1 MEDFVSA
8 PWLRRLL
15 TVALLGGLVVLG
27 FQIIAPFVV
36 PLLWAAIL
44 AYVSWPAYA
53 WLLRWRDGR
62 PTLAALSMT
71 VLVSAAVIVP
81 LAWLAVVLRIEL
93 LRTYHEIQVL
103 FADNGLVLS
112 PAVLKLPWI
121 GDQLKELSD
130 RIAQDPQHALG
141 FELRKLFDHFVGQIT
156 RILGDLGRNALK
168 LAITVLS
175 LFFVFRGGARFA
187 AQVQRALEQVLG
199 PRVDNYLTAIGQT
212 VKAVIYGLGL
222 SALVLG
228 VLMGLGY
235 WLAGVGAPI
244 FLAALTTI
252 GGIIP
257 FAAPLLW
264 GGVSVWLIGHRA
276 HRGGGEPAH
285 LGLAR
290 DRRDRPLRAPAAHQ
304 PRRADPLPHR
314 AVRRARGARGLR
326 LRRPVHR
333 AGDPRGAARGV
344 ARVAGREQP
353 ATGLAAR
360 LRCQGTCGRP
370 GWRSPPR
377 TRSAAR

>member
-36 PLLWAAIL
+36 PLLWAGIL

-175 LFFVFRGGARFA
+175 LFFVFVGGARFA

-264 GGVSVWLIGHRA
+264 GGVSVWLIATGHTVA
-276 HRGGGEPAH
+276 GVSLLIWGSLVTGGIDH
-285 LGLAR
+285 FV
-290 DRRDRPLRAPAAHQ
+290 RPL
-304 PRRADPLPHR
+304 LIS
-314 AVRRARGARGLR
+314 RGAQIPFLIV
-326 LRRPVHR
+326 LF
-333 AGDPRGAARGV
+333 GV
-344 ARVAGREQP
+344 LG
-353 ATGLAAR
+353 GLAAFGFVGLFVGPVILAVLLAVWR
-360 LRCQGTCGRP
+360 EWLAESSQPRP
-370 GWRSPPR
+370 
-377 TRSAAR
+377 